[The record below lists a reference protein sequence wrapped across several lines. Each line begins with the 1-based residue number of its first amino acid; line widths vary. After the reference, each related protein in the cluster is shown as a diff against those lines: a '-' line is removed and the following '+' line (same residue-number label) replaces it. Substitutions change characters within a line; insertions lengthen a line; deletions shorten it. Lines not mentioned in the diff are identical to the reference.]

1 MAGHSAPYCYYLN
14 LTDLKERKMKTGST
28 LCLDILSYDVFATDK
43 FPGSENIATNKLDGT
58 YS

>member
-1 MAGHSAPYCYYLN
+1 
-14 LTDLKERKMKTGST
+14 MKTGST